1 MFNLETFFN
10 LVYYLIF
17 FNRFNVGVLFSNLLL
32 TKNVGVL
39 LVDYLNQ
46 KDYYAS
52 MLKKNRERG
61 RGLRILH
68 TILKLI
74 GSILHTI
81 LNFYKLSDASH
92 GLVTIMSASCKI
104 VGIN

>member
-1 MFNLETFFN
+1 M
-10 LVYYLIF
+10 I
-17 FNRFNVGVLFSNLLL
+17 
-32 TKNVGVL
+32 
-39 LVDYLNQ
+39 
-46 KDYYAS
+46 
-52 MLKKNRERG
+52 KKNRERG

-92 GLVTIMSASCKI
+92 GLVTIISASCKI